1 MPIEHLDGAGLAP
14 THRGFS
20 GPPGPAAPD
29 EAPRGP
35 PRNLG
40 VLMAAGLA
48 VAAVLGVTLGL
59 LSKPAR
65 LNVAEEPRVMNAVSA
80 AAPPVDPPPSGPQM
94 QIVVDPVKPPTPPPK
109 AATPLE
115 VLPSDMAAAAP
126 KAVVAPSP
134 RAAPEP
140 PPPEEPPSST
150 FADAAVPLP
159 PRARPSFAC
168 DGDLSRAREMV
179 CADPRL
185 AARDR
190 RLTRAY
196 RRALESGVPRGELRD
211 EQADW
216 DDIREDAARVSPE
229 ALAQVYD
236 QRIRE
241 LEDFAM
247 SQRGDW

>member
-1 MPIEHLDGAGLAP
+1 
-14 THRGFS
+14 
-20 GPPGPAAPD
+20 
-29 EAPRGP
+29 
-35 PRNLG
+35 
-40 VLMAAGLA
+40 
-48 VAAVLGVTLGL
+48 
-59 LSKPAR
+59 
-65 LNVAEEPRVMNAVSA
+65 
-80 AAPPVDPPPSGPQM
+80 
-94 QIVVDPVKPPTPPPK
+94 
-109 AATPLE
+109 
-115 VLPSDMAAAAP
+115 
-126 KAVVAPSP
+126 
-134 RAAPEP
+134 
-140 PPPEEPPSST
+140 
-150 FADAAVPLP
+150 
-159 PRARPSFAC
+159 
-168 DGDLSRAREMV
+168 MV